1 MANANL
7 YRKYIKKQV
16 PAVKTNLK
24 TRNIYKIESYEYVDG
39 TKKIFRGP
47 DASLVFL
54 VGISPDKKLSV
65 IKFSEV
71 VPDRF
76 FRWLKTM
83 FKSSVTCKQIKQAI
97 GAGEFE
103 KLMLS
108 DTMKGGATFSKL
120 KTDTLYKT
128 DPSAFRTYT
137 LKGIKSIS
145 YLYLD
150 ETYIIEKLLKLRCF
164 DDADLNEDG
173 IVTKEEIEI
182 YEKNTG
188 EKYKPS
194 I

>member
-16 PAVKTNLK
+16 PAVKTSLK

-150 ETYIIEKLLKLRCF
+150 ETYIIEKLLKLKCF

-188 EKYKPS
+188 QKYKPS

>member
-16 PAVKTNLK
+16 PAVKTSLK

-173 IVTKEEIEI
+173 IVTEEEIEI

-188 EKYKPS
+188 QKYKPS

>member
-1 MANANL
+1 MTNANL
-7 YRKYIKKQV
+7 YKKYIKKQV
-16 PAVKTNLK
+16 PAIKTNLK

-54 VGISPDKKLSV
+54 IGISPDKKLSV

-71 VPDRF
+71 IPDRF

-83 FKSSVTCKQIKQAI
+83 FKSSVTCKQIKKAI
-97 GAGEFE
+97 GNDEFE
-103 KLMLS
+103 TLLLS

-120 KTDTLYKT
+120 KSDTLYKT

-150 ETYIIEKLLKLRCF
+150 ETYIIEKLLKLKCF

>member
-1 MANANL
+1 MAYANL
-7 YRKYIKKQV
+7 YKKYIKKQV
-16 PAVKTNLK
+16 PAVKSALK

-39 TKKIFRGP
+39 TKKNFRGP
-47 DASLVFL
+47 EASLVFL
-54 VGISPDKKLSV
+54 IGISPDKKLSV

-83 FKSSVTCKQIKQAI
+83 FNNSITCKQIKQAI
-97 GAGEFE
+97 GQGEFE
-103 KLMLS
+103 TLMHP
-108 DTMKGGATFSKL
+108 DTLKGGATFSKL
-120 KTDTLYKT
+120 KSNSLYKS

-145 YLYLD
+145 SLYLD
-150 ETYIIEKLLKLRCF
+150 DDYIITKLLKLKCF
-164 DDADLNEDG
+164 DDTDLNKDG
-173 IVTKEEIEI
+173 IVAKEEIQI

-188 EKYKPS
+188 EKFKPS

>member
-1 MANANL
+1 MAYANL
-7 YRKYIKKQV
+7 YKKYIKKQV
-16 PAVKTNLK
+16 PAVKTSLK

-39 TKKIFRGP
+39 TKKNFRGP

-54 VGISPDKKLSV
+54 IGISPDRKLSV

-83 FKSSVTCKQIKQAI
+83 FRSSITCKQIKQAI
-97 GAGEFE
+97 GNDEFE
-103 KLMLS
+103 TLLLS
-108 DTMKGGATFSKL
+108 DTMKGSATFSKL
-120 KTDTLYKT
+120 KSDMLYKT

-137 LKGIKSIS
+137 MKGIKSIS

-150 ETYIIEKLLKLRCF
+150 ETYIIEKLLKLKCF
-164 DDADLNEDG
+164 DDADLNQDG
-173 IVTKEEIEI
+173 IVTAEEIEI

>member
-7 YRKYIKKQV
+7 YKKYIKKQV
-16 PAVKTNLK
+16 PAIKTNLK

-83 FKSSVTCKQIKQAI
+83 FKSSITCKEIKKAI
-97 GAGEFE
+97 GDGEFE
-103 KLMLS
+103 TLMLS

-120 KTDTLYKT
+120 KTDGLYKT

-173 IVTKEEIEI
+173 IVTEEEIQI

>member
-39 TKKIFRGP
+39 TKKNFRGP

-54 VGISPDKKLSV
+54 IGISPDRKLSV

-71 VPDRF
+71 VPERF

-83 FKSSVTCKQIKQAI
+83 FKSSVTCKQIKKAI
-97 GAGEFE
+97 GSEEFE
-103 KLMLS
+103 TLLLS

-120 KTDTLYKT
+120 KTDGLYKT

-145 YLYLD
+145 CLYLD
-150 ETYIIEKLLKLRCF
+150 DDYIITKLLKLKCF

-173 IVTKEEIEI
+173 IVTEEEIAI
-182 YEKNTG
+182 YEKRIG

>member
-7 YRKYIKKQV
+7 YKKFIKKQV
-16 PAVKTNLK
+16 PAVKTSLK

-39 TKKIFRGP
+39 TKRNFRGP

-54 VGISPDKKLSV
+54 IGISPDKKLSV
-65 IKFSEV
+65 VKFSEV

-97 GAGEFE
+97 GNGEFE
-103 KLMLS
+103 TLLLS

-150 ETYIIEKLLKLRCF
+150 ETYIIEKLLKLKCF

>member
-7 YRKYIKKQV
+7 YKKYIKKQV

-39 TKKIFRGP
+39 TKKNFRGP

-83 FKSSVTCKQIKQAI
+83 FKSSVTCKQIKQAM

-150 ETYIIEKLLKLRCF
+150 ETYIIEKLLKLKCF

-188 EKYKPS
+188 QTYKPS

>member
-71 VPDRF
+71 IPDRF

-83 FKSSVTCKQIKQAI
+83 FKSSVTCKQIKKAI
-97 GAGEFE
+97 GNDEFE
-103 KLMLS
+103 TLLLS

-120 KTDTLYKT
+120 KSDTLYKT

>member
-1 MANANL
+1 MAYANL
-7 YRKYIKKQV
+7 YKKYIKKQV
-16 PAVKTNLK
+16 PAVKTSLK

-39 TKKIFRGP
+39 TKKNFRGP

-54 VGISPDKKLSV
+54 IGISPDRKLSV

-71 VPDRF
+71 VPERF

-83 FKSSVTCKQIKQAI
+83 FRSSVTCQQIKKAI
-97 GAGEFE
+97 GSEEFE
-103 KLMLS
+103 KLLLS
-108 DTMKGGATFSKL
+108 DTMKGNATFSKL
-120 KTDTLYKT
+120 KSDTLYKT

-145 YLYLD
+145 CLYLD
-150 ETYIIEKLLKLRCF
+150 DDYIIKQLLKLKCF
-164 DDADLNEDG
+164 DDADLNQDG

-182 YEKNTG
+182 YEKRTG

>member
-7 YRKYIKKQV
+7 YKKYIKKQV
-16 PAVKTNLK
+16 PAIKTSLK

-54 VGISPDKKLSV
+54 IGISPDKKLSV

-71 VPDRF
+71 IPDRF

-83 FKSSVTCKQIKQAI
+83 FKSSVTCKQIKKAI
-97 GAGEFE
+97 GNDEFE
-103 KLMLS
+103 TLLLS

-120 KTDTLYKT
+120 KSDTLYKT

-150 ETYIIEKLLKLRCF
+150 ETYIIEKLLKLKCF

>member
-1 MANANL
+1 MAYANL
-7 YRKYIKKQV
+7 YKKYIKKQV
-16 PAVKTNLK
+16 PAVKSALK

-39 TKKIFRGP
+39 TKKNFRGP

-54 VGISPDKKLSV
+54 IGISPDRKLSV

-83 FKSSVTCKQIKQAI
+83 FRSSITCKQIKQAI
-97 GAGEFE
+97 GSDEFE
-103 KLMLS
+103 TLLLS
-108 DTMKGGATFSKL
+108 DTNKGGATFSKL
-120 KTDTLYKT
+120 KTDRLYKS

-137 LKGIKSIS
+137 MKGIKSIS

-150 ETYIIEKLLKLRCF
+150 ETYIIEKLLKLKCY
-164 DDADLNEDG
+164 DDADLNQDG
-173 IVTKEEIEI
+173 IVTAEEIEI

>member
-1 MANANL
+1 MAYANL

-16 PAVKTNLK
+16 PAVKTSLK

-39 TKKIFRGP
+39 TKKTFRGP

-54 VGISPDKKLSV
+54 VGISPDRKLSV

-83 FKSSVTCKQIKQAI
+83 FRSSITCKQIKEAI
-97 GAGEFE
+97 GSEEFE
-103 KLMLS
+103 TLLLS
-108 DTMKGGATFSKL
+108 DTKKGGATFSKL
-120 KTDTLYKT
+120 KTDGLYKT

-137 LKGIKSIS
+137 MKGIKSIS
-145 YLYLD
+145 CLYLD
-150 ETYIIEKLLKLRCF
+150 DDYIITKLLKLKCF
-164 DDADLNEDG
+164 DDADLNQDG
-173 IVTKEEIEI
+173 IVTEEEIQI
-182 YEKNTG
+182 YEKRTG

>member
-7 YRKYIKKQV
+7 YKKFIKKQV
-16 PAVKTNLK
+16 PAVKTSLK

-39 TKKIFRGP
+39 TKKTFRGP

-65 IKFSEV
+65 VKFSEV

-83 FKSSVTCKQIKQAI
+83 FKSSVTCKQVKQAI
-97 GAGEFE
+97 GNGEFE
-103 KLMLS
+103 TLLLS

-150 ETYIIEKLLKLRCF
+150 ETYIIEKLLKLKCF

>member
-1 MANANL
+1 MTNANL
-7 YRKYIKKQV
+7 YKKYIKKQV
-16 PAVKTNLK
+16 PAVKTSLK
-24 TRNIYKIESYEYVDG
+24 TRNIYKIESYQYVDG
-39 TKKIFRGP
+39 TMKIFRGP
-47 DASLVFL
+47 DASLVSL
-54 VGISPDKKLSV
+54 IGISPDKKLSC

-71 VPDRF
+71 VPTRF

-97 GAGEFE
+97 GNGEFE
-103 KLMLS
+103 TLLLS

-150 ETYIIEKLLKLRCF
+150 ENYIIDTLLKIKCF
-164 DDADLNEDG
+164 DDADLNQDG
-173 IVTKEEIEI
+173 IVTEDEIAI
-182 YEKNTG
+182 YEKTTG

>member
-83 FKSSVTCKQIKQAI
+83 FKASVTCKQIKQAI

-103 KLMLS
+103 TLMLS